1 MIRTLI
7 ALTVAA
13 FLTGFAV
20 TPSVAQSTC
29 APRTDLA
36 RLLSQQ
42 HSETPVAL
50 GLASNGNLM
59 EVFASNLG
67 ETWTLVM
74 SMPNGLSCV
83 VAAGE
88 GWTPRLPQV
97 ASEIS

>member
-13 FLTGFAV
+13 FLVGFAAA
-20 TPSVAQSTC
+20 PSLAQGAC

-36 RLLSQQ
+36 RALSRQ
-42 HSETPVAL
+42 HAEAPVAL

>member
-13 FLTGFAV
+13 FLVGFTA
-20 TPSVAQSTC
+20 PPGHAQSAC
-29 APRTDLA
+29 APRADLA
-36 RLLSQQ
+36 RALSLQ

-88 GWTPRLPQV
+88 SWTPRLPQV

>member
-13 FLTGFAV
+13 FLIGFSAA
-20 TPSVAQSTC
+20 PGLAQGAC
-29 APRTDLA
+29 APRAELA
-36 RLLSQQ
+36 SVLSQQ
-42 HSETPVAL
+42 HAEAPVAL

-74 SMPNGLSCV
+74 SMPNGISCV

-88 GWTPRLPQV
+88 GWTPKLPQV
-97 ASEIS
+97 AGKIS